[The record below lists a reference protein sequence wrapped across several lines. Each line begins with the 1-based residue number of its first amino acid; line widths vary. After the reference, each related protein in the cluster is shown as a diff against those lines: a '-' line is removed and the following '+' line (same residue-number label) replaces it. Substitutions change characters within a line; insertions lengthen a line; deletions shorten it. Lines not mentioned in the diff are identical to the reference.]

1 MRLPSQRRALGVL
14 FVLLFLVFAA
24 IAWAAVVA
32 GVWPVAVAAGA
43 LGIWIGTLAAAALR
57 GRRRASG

>member
-24 IAWAAVVA
+24 IAWAAAVA

-57 GRRRASG
+57 RRRASG